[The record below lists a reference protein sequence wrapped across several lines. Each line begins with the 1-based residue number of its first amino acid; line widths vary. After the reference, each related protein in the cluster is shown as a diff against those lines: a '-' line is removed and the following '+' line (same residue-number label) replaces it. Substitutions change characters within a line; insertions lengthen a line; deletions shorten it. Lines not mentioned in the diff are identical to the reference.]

1 MSKPWMDNKMN
12 NKMNIKIIGFLAFTF
27 IVGFGGYY
35 YFENESYQE
44 IPPRAPASVIPS
56 NYESLSA
63 CEKQEILWEKIE
75 RSTHSELPEFKEF
88 GLKEIIKMGRQEIQ
102 LKDKHFSDIAPTK
115 WKKYLHA
122 RGAVAK
128 VEFVSRSQ
136 NFTGVFAG
144 FNCGLIR
151 LSLTYKVKG
160 SRPVAP
166 GLALK
171 VLRDHTYSAN
181 ISALVSLHGQDKDFN
196 FFKNPMS
203 NIVPVGEGLGQKL
216 VHRIFKKASNYPEEL
231 LVDDMA
237 KIQADGVVV
246 TKPESPRQIFFV
258 PDSSLVSK
266 SEEHDVRKDFLEI
279 PKGKT
284 LYKVFAAAKKYQ
296 SYNYENYKEEDAKNF
311 LKDAEYIGDLVTTS
325 EFLASEFGDSELFF
339 RHQLK

>member
-1 MSKPWMDNKMN
+1 MMKAWMNI
-12 NKMNIKIIGFLAFTF
+12 KMNIKKISFLALTF
-27 IVGFGGYY
+27 ALGFGGYY
-35 YFENESYQE
+35 YFEDDSYQE
-44 IPPRAPASVIPS
+44 VTPRAPASVIPS
-56 NYESLSA
+56 HYESLSA
-63 CEKQEILWEKIE
+63 CEKQDILWEKIE
-75 RSTHSELPEFKEF
+75 RSTHSELPDFKEF
-88 GLKEIIKMGRQEIQ
+88 GLKEIVKMGRQEIQ
-102 LKDKHFSDIAPTK
+102 LKDKHFSDIAPAK

-128 VEFVSRSQ
+128 VEFVPHSS
-136 NFTGVFAG
+136 NYTGVFTG
-144 FNCGLIR
+144 FKCGLIR

-181 ISALVSLHGQDKDFN
+181 ISALVSLHGQERDFN

-237 KIQADGVVV
+237 KIQENGAAV
-246 TKPESPRQIFFV
+246 TMPKSPRQIFFV
-258 PDSSLVSK
+258 PATDVVSK
-266 SEEHDVRKDFLEI
+266 SEEHDVRKDFLAI

-284 LYKVFAAAKKYQ
+284 LYKVFAVAKKYDTF
-296 SYNYENYKEEDAKNF
+296 NYENYKEEDAITF
-311 LKDAEYIGDLVTTS
+311 LKDAEYVGDLVTTS